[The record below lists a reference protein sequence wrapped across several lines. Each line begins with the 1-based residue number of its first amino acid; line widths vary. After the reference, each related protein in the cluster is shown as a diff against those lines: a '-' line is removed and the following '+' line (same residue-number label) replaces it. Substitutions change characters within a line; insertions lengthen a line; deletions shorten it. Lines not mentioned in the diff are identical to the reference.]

1 MRKYTQNN
9 GGGKHHMKL
18 GPLEIGLILV
28 IILIVFGVGKL
39 PDVGKQLGKGIR
51 DFKKYSSGT
60 EDEGTNATATATTT
74 GAGSTSK
81 EASELELAKAK
92 LEAAEAKLKL

>member
-1 MRKYTQNN
+1 
-9 GGGKHHMKL
+9 MKF
-18 GPLEIGLILV
+18 GPMEIGLILV

-60 EDEGTNATATATTT
+60 EDEDPKAAG
-74 GAGSTSK
+74 GAKSS
-81 EASELELAKAK
+81 AELDVAKAK
-92 LEAAEAKLKL
+92 LEAAEAKLKLMEDTSKKS

>member
-1 MRKYTQNN
+1 
-9 GGGKHHMKL
+9 MKL

-28 IILIVFGVGKL
+28 IILVVFGVGKL

-60 EDEGTNATATATTT
+60 EDEAVAA
-74 GAGSTSK
+74 ASAPTS
-81 EASELELAKAK
+81 SSDLELAKAK
-92 LEAAEAKLKL
+92 LEAAEAKLKLMEDSSKKS

>member
-1 MRKYTQNN
+1 
-9 GGGKHHMKL
+9 MKL

-51 DFKKYSSGT
+51 DFKKYSGGA
-60 EDEGTNATATATTT
+60 EDEDKKTAGTTQAAKADVDAEVT
-74 GAGSTSK
+74 
-81 EASELELAKAK
+81 KAK
-92 LEAAEAKLKL
+92 LEAAEAKLKLMEQSKKVS

>member
-1 MRKYTQNN
+1 
-9 GGGKHHMKL
+9 MKL

-28 IILIVFGVGKL
+28 IIMIVFGVGKL

-60 EDEGTNATATATTT
+60 EDEDKKDVAAATATAP
-74 GAGSTSK
+74 AS
-81 EASELELAKAK
+81 ASELEIAKAK
-92 LEAAEAKLKL
+92 LEAAEAKLKLAEDASKKA

>member
-1 MRKYTQNN
+1 
-9 GGGKHHMKL
+9 MKL

-60 EDEGTNATATATTT
+60 EDEAAVTTVGATTSRSQ
-74 GAGSTSK
+74 A
-81 EASELELAKAK
+81 ELDLATAK
-92 LEAAEAKLKL
+92 LEAAEAKLKLMENSAKKA

>member
-1 MRKYTQNN
+1 
-9 GGGKHHMKL
+9 MKF
-18 GPLEIGLILV
+18 GPMEIGLILV

-60 EDEGTNATATATTT
+60 EDEDAK
-74 GAGSTSK
+74 AGEPVKSS
-81 EASELELAKAK
+81 AELDVAKAK
-92 LEAAEAKLKL
+92 LEAAEAKLKLMEDSAKKG

>member
-1 MRKYTQNN
+1 
-9 GGGKHHMKL
+9 MKL

-51 DFKKYSSGT
+51 DFKKYSAGS
-60 EDEGTNATATATTT
+60 EDEAAANAAVTTAPKSQA
-74 GAGSTSK
+74 
-81 EASELELAKAK
+81 ELELANAK
-92 LEAAEAKLKL
+92 LEAAEAKLKLMENSAKKA

>member
-1 MRKYTQNN
+1 
-9 GGGKHHMKL
+9 MKF
-18 GPLEIGLILV
+18 GPMEIGLILV

-60 EDEGTNATATATTT
+60 EDENTK
-74 GAGSTSK
+74 AGEPVKSS
-81 EASELELAKAK
+81 AELDVAKAK
-92 LEAAEAKLKL
+92 LEAAEAKLKLMEDSAKKG